1 MKQITVPFYVKVMGW
16 LISLTAFALGFWH
29 THDGLRAMKPL
40 GTEYGSFLVAGLIS
54 MVLVVAYSRAIKGV
68 KIAFLFYILCAIFTF
83 TFNLNSFYPT
93 KLSRKL
99 LKEETISLNDTLQNY
114 ASKLD
119 FEQSGL
125 GVLDLQTLNDIQ
137 GFKTT
142 VLREIIARNG
152 FGPIATDALNSFN
165 VRATSNISPDRD
177 LGVNDIERK
186 KKYDFYVSEMDKAI
200 NNYVIKKLSNGD
212 KIGISIIENNSKM
225 QNLKN
230 LYKDSLSLI
239 ISDNSSLKVDDS
251 TRFHPQ
257 IRTLISMVNQMDEI
271 VTSVNKTTGKNI
283 LANLNKDNA
292 TNSIPKSQFIGEFD
306 HTLASVGS
314 RINRLDTWGVLFLVL
329 FIDLIVPLAM
339 YFLIRDKNGQTSDV
353 LSKFKTKPT
362 TF

>member
-1 MKQITVPFYVKVMGW
+1 MKQSTVPFYVKIIGW
-16 LISLTAFALGFWH
+16 FISLTAFALGFWH
-29 THDGLRAMKPL
+29 THDGLRSMKPL

-68 KIAFLFYILCAIFTF
+68 KIAFLFYILCAMFTF

-93 KLSRKL
+93 KLGRKL
-99 LKEETISLNDTLQNY
+99 LKEETIALNDTLQNF

-119 FEQSGL
+119 FEQSKL
-125 GVLDLQTLNDIQ
+125 GDLDLQTLNDIQ

-152 FGPIATDALNSFN
+152 FGPIATNALNDFN
-165 VRATSNISPDRD
+165 IRAVSNISPDRD
-177 LGVNDIERK
+177 LGKDEIEK
-186 KKYDFYVSEMDKAI
+186 QKKYDFYVTEMDKAI
-200 NNYVIKKLSNGD
+200 NNYIIRKLSNGD
-212 KIGISIIENNSKM
+212 KIGISIIENNSKI

-230 LYKDSLSLI
+230 LYKDSLRLI
-239 ISDNSSLKVDDS
+239 IADNSSLKVDDS

-257 IRTLISMVNQMDEI
+257 IRTLISMVNQMDAI
-271 VTSVNKTTGKNI
+271 VTSVNKTTGRKI
-283 LANLNKDNA
+283 LDNLNKDNA
-292 TNSIPKSQFIGEFD
+292 TNSIPRSQFIGEFD
-306 HTLASVGS
+306 HTLASVAT

-339 YFLIRDKNGQTSDV
+339 YFLIRDKTGETTDV
-353 LSKFKTKPT
+353 LSRFKTKPT